1 MLDDCEMGSVEGV
14 VARSRSLLGRVWRRI
29 GRRRDGRAPLWIEL
43 AVVAWLFYLYDVIN
57 GFAPIRQQ
65 LAIHNAL
72 GVLAFEHSLSLS
84 PERAINTWLAHH
96 ATLGSIAAYYYFFAH
111 GVITFAVLALLWWKR
126 PDLYRRQRTLL
137 VIINLIAFAT
147 FWRYPL
153 APPRMF
159 PNLGYVDV
167 IAASHV
173 LVSWSSSAL
182 VHDADQL
189 AAMPSLHV
197 AWAIWSGLSLWLL
210 LRRRVFAL
218 LAVAY
223 PLMTALVVMAT
234 ANHYLLDVLAGAA
247 TVPAAF
253 ALQRG
258 LDLLAARVSETLRAP
273 AALPRAPA
281 FEPAGPSAL
290 AGAVAAVDDILAA
303 TGGGEAITAAAGA
316 EEAHP
321 PGHRGVPWASRGG
334 VREGA

>member
-1 MLDDCEMGSVEGV
+1 MLDDCGMGSVEGGV
-14 VARSRSLLGRVWRRI
+14 MRSRSLLVRVWQRVS
-29 GRRRDGRAPLWIEL
+29 RRRDGRAPLWMEF

-57 GFAPIRQQ
+57 GFAPVRQQ
-65 LAIHNAL
+65 LAIQNAI

-84 PERAINTWLAHH
+84 PEHAINAWLAHH

-111 GVITFAVLALLWWKR
+111 GVITFAILALLWWKR

-137 VIINLIAFAT
+137 VIINLIAFAA

-167 IAASHV
+167 IAASHA
-173 LVSWSSSAL
+173 LVSWSSGAL

-189 AAMPSLHV
+189 AAMPSLHI

-210 LRRRVFAL
+210 LRKRVIAL

-223 PLMTALVVMAT
+223 PLMTALVVMGT
-234 ANHYLLDVLAGAA
+234 GNHYLLDVLAGAT
-247 TVPAAF
+247 TVPLAF

-258 LDLLAARVSETLRAP
+258 LDLLTTRVAETLRAP
-273 AALPRAPA
+273 ATLAPVPA
-281 FEPAGPSAL
+281 YEPAGAFAL
-290 AGAVAAVDDILAA
+290 AGGAAAEGGLAA
-303 TGGGEAITAAAGA
+303 SGGVETVTATAGA
-316 EEAHP
+316 EEAHL
-321 PGHRGVPWASRGG
+321 PGRCGARWGARRG
-334 VREGA
+334 VRESA